1 MNITLQTNITKVALE
16 IYQKDLSVNLIDLIN
31 KTIYISNTSTTLYG
45 LVIESLIDIK
55 DTTSSD
61 IIYI

>member
-16 IYQKDLSVNLIDLIN
+16 IYQKDLSVNLVDLIN

>member
-16 IYQKDLSVNLIDLIN
+16 IYQKDLSVNLVDLIN
-31 KTIYISNTSTTLYG
+31 KTIYISNTSTALYG